1 MAKAAFSIIKEPKT
15 GYQSHNPGS
24 NKHCF
29 NCKYFVKSEN
39 GCKGPHMKELSE
51 RPKLP
56 NGDVK
61 VHPVA
66 VCKFWESEK

>member
-1 MAKAAFSIIKEPKT
+1 MAKTIFSIIKEPKT
-15 GYQSHNPGS
+15 GYMSHHPGS
-24 NKHCF
+24 SEHCF
-29 NCKYFVKSEN
+29 NCINFVKEEN
-39 GCKGPHMKELSE
+39 GCKGPKMKELSE

-66 VCKFWESEK
+66 YCRFWEEK